1 MINFGYYL
9 SYCSQDIKSLNLWLQ
24 IFKFAKGVTTVFL
37 WKVSLVQD
45 IAKSQNEADMWIDNK
60 FVLLLHGM
68 NFIIHCFSSHPKRN
82 ENTLALHAGKYSH
95 IQAHSS
101 IIEIQHTIMGACL
114 CATFAMH
121 LSSTSN
127 SFKDIIAFILKR
139 GKLD

>member
-1 MINFGYYL
+1 MLQACTKVRNHMLVPLVENGLLIN
-9 SYCSQDIKSLNLWLQ
+9 
-24 IFKFAKGVTTVFL
+24 
-37 WKVSLVQD
+37 
-45 IAKSQNEADMWIDNK
+45 IA
-60 FVLLLHGM
+60 FV
-68 NFIIHCFSSHPKRN
+68 IIMHYMSHPKRN
-82 ENTLALHAGKYSH
+82 ENTLALHVGKYSH

-139 GKLD
+139 DHTHVKYVTQPLKPEEICTTI